1 MTRLSVQLYSVRDQF
16 AADPL
21 ATLQRLAGIGFTDVE
36 PYGLVQHL
44 DALRNALPQ
53 TPLSAPTAH
62 VSLVGADLDAV
73 FAAAVACGIG
83 VVIEPAVRE
92 PQWQD
97 AAGVAATAAALNDAA
112 KAAEGQGLR
121 VGYHNHWWELQAQI
135 DGRPALEV
143 LADQLDPAVLL
154 EVDTYWATA
163 GGVDAPELLH
173 RLGDRVHALH
183 IKDGDL
189 STDAS
194 GQVPAGQGRV
204 PVAEVLAAAPDA
216 LRVVE
221 FDRYD
226 GDIFTALAESH
237 AYLAGTAR

>member
-1 MTRLSVQLYSVRDQF
+1 
-16 AADPL
+16 
-21 ATLQRLAGIGFTDVE
+21 
-36 PYGLVQHL
+36 
-44 DALRNALPQ
+44 
-53 TPLSAPTAH
+53 
-62 VSLVGADLDAV
+62 
-73 FAAAVACGIG
+73 
-83 VVIEPAVRE
+83 
-92 PQWQD
+92 
-97 AAGVAATAAALNDAA
+97 
-112 KAAEGQGLR
+112 
-121 VGYHNHWWELQAQI
+121 
-135 DGRPALEV
+135 
-143 LADQLDPAVLL
+143 
-154 EVDTYWATA
+154 
-163 GGVDAPELLH
+163 
-173 RLGDRVHALH
+173 VHALH

>member
-44 DALRNALPQ
+44 DALRDALPQ

>member
-1 MTRLSVQLYSVRDQF
+1 MTRLSVQLYSVRYQF

-44 DALRNALPQ
+44 DALRDGLPQ

-112 KAAEGQGLR
+112 KAAAGHGLR
-121 VGYHNHWWELQAQI
+121 VGYHNHWWELESRI

>member
-1 MTRLSVQLYSVRDQF
+1 MSRISVQLYSVRDQF

-44 DALRNALPQ
+44 DALRDGLPQ

-62 VSLVGADLDAV
+62 VSLVGADLDAA
-73 FAAAVACGIG
+73 FAAAVACGVG
-83 VVIEPAVRE
+83 VVIEPAVRA
-92 PQWQD
+92 PHWQD

-112 KAAEGQGLR
+112 KTAAGHGLR
-121 VGYHNHWWELQAQI
+121 VGYHNHWWELESRI

-163 GGVDAPELLH
+163 GGVDAPELLQ

-226 GDIFTALAESH
+226 GDIFAALGESH
-237 AYLAGTAR
+237 AYLTGAAR